1 MDENKGLAEV
11 PPRRHVRRAERERIL
26 TLWSETGVSARE
38 MARQTGVS
46 PSSLFRWK
54 RGPRSRSAPMTRS
67 SLMEVPAQAGGGW
80 AAEVSTGCGAV
91 RFSGYAEPQWVAQIL
106 RELARC

>member
-1 MDENKGLAEV
+1 
-11 PPRRHVRRAERERIL
+11 
-26 TLWSETGVSARE
+26 
-38 MARQTGVS
+38 
-46 PSSLFRWK
+46 
-54 RGPRSRSAPMTRS
+54 
-67 SLMEVPAQAGGGW
+67 MEVPAQAGGGW